1 MSKLNVINNGPGDFS
16 DDGYLQ
22 EVFGANGYLSKKVP
36 GYKPRQG
43 QLRLSKT
50 IHDAIVAQGHVIA
63 EGPTGTGKSL
73 AYCVP
78 AVHAA
83 RHGKKAVIVTG
94 NIALQEQIANKD
106 LVELAEAVPW
116 NFSFAVRKGISHYLC
131 MKKVDDG
138 SYRAAL
144 EEKDLSSD
152 EAEKARDIVEWSENT
167 RSGDKE
173 DIPGG
178 VTADVWNA
186 FTSSQDDC
194 DRQKCK
200 FFYDGCHM
208 KRAKDIAMEADIC
221 ITNYTMFFIQM
232 MMDKQGSA
240 GRVIPDWD
248 VAILDEAHRAADHA
262 RDAFGDEIGI
272 FSVFRAISYLSSL
285 RLAKHQKPAS
295 ELRDRCRSE
304 SMKLWGIFQKR
315 VDSKKTIIEDTV
327 PVDEL
332 CKLLVDVHDL
342 YMEESRAHGGVTDA
356 KDSRGADRSGHAA
369 KAEKRA
375 ERCKKLIENLLE
387 LKKPRAGIV
396 YYIDGTESSS
406 QPRDRKIW
414 PKVKSKA
421 IDVSAFMSN
430 WVFAER
436 VWTEQEEGEEPVEH
450 KKKRSVVMTSA
461 TLAIAGK
468 GGSFGFLK
476 KEVGLNFHKAVR
488 DVTVGSPFNWKENAL
503 LVIPKDLPI
512 YSSANEEAW
521 ESKVFAAIHES
532 IMISRGRTL
541 CLFSSTSRMQR
552 CAKYLRRKK
561 MPYAVY
567 VQRESTVKQL
577 KDKFIADNSSVLLG
591 SSSFA
596 EGFDVRG
603 DACVSVIIDK
613 IPFPG
618 HGDPVVYGLKKLKK
632 DWWNQYALPKG
643 VIDFKQR
650 VGRLIRTENDAGVV
664 VCMDARILPPAM
676 GGNKY
681 AGTFLG
687 SVPGMPREYELGAIR
702 RFLTEKG
709 RL

>member
-1 MSKLNVINNGPGDFS
+1 MSKLNIINNELRGFS
-16 DDGYLQ
+16 DDAYLQ
-22 EVFGANGYLSKKVP
+22 DVFGPSGYLSKKVP
-36 GYKPRQG
+36 GYRPRPG

-50 IHDAIVAQGHVIA
+50 IHESIVSQGHVIA

-83 RHGKKAVIVTG
+83 RHGKKTVIVTG

-106 LVELAEAVPW
+106 LVELADAVPW

-131 MKKVDDG
+131 MKKVEDR
-138 SYRAAL
+138 SYKEVL
-144 EEKDLSSD
+144 EQKDLSS
-152 EAEKARDIVEWSENT
+152 EELEKARDIVEWSETT

-173 DIPGG
+173 DLPGG
-178 VTADVWNA
+178 VTDDVWRA
-186 FTSSQDDC
+186 FTASQDDC
-194 DRQKCK
+194 DKHKCA

-208 KRAKDIAMEADIC
+208 KRAKDIAMESNIV

-248 VAILDEAHRAADHA
+248 IAILDEAHRASDHA

-272 FSVFRAISYLSSL
+272 FSVFRAISYLSNL
-285 RLAKHQKPAS
+285 RVAGNKKEAG
-295 ELRDRCRSE
+295 ELRDKCRKE
-304 SMKLWGIFQKR
+304 AMKLWTIFQQRIDAKQ
-315 VDSKKTIIEDTV
+315 TIIEDTV
-327 PVDEL
+327 PVEIM
-332 CKLLVDVHDL
+332 CKLLVEVHDL
-342 YMEESRAHGGVTDA
+342 YQRESKALGGVTEA
-356 KDSRGADRSGHAA
+356 KDTGGAERSSHAS
-369 KAEKRA
+369 KAEQRA

-387 LKKPRAGIV
+387 LKKPRKGIV

-406 QPRDRKIW
+406 QPRDHKVW

-421 IDVSAFMSN
+421 IDVSSFMSN
-430 WVFAER
+430 WVFGER
-436 VWTEQEEGEEPVEH
+436 VWTTEEDGEPVEH
-450 KKKRSVVMTSA
+450 RKKRTVVMTSA

-476 KEVGLNFHKAVR
+476 KEVGLNFHKGVR
-488 DVTVGSPFNWKENAL
+488 DVTVESPFNWKANGL
-503 LVIPKDLPI
+503 LVIPQDLPM
-512 YSSANEEAW
+512 YSSDNEEEW
-521 ESKVFAAIHES
+521 EDRVFAAMHRS
-532 IMISRGRTL
+532 IMLSRGRTL
-541 CLFSSTSRMQR
+541 CLFSATSRMR
-552 CAKYLRRKK
+552 KCAKYLRRKK
-561 MPYAVY
+561 MPYSVY

-577 KDKFIADNSSVLLG
+577 KSKFIEDNSSVLLG
-591 SSSFA
+591 STSFA

-603 DACVSVIIDK
+603 DACVSVIVDK

-618 HGDPVVYGLKKLKK
+618 RGDPVVHGLKKMGK

-650 VGRLIRTENDAGVV
+650 VGRLIRTETDAGVV
-664 VCMDARILPPAM
+664 VCMDTRILPPAM
-676 GGNKY
+676 GGNGY

-687 SVPGMPREYELGAIR
+687 SVPNMARAYELEAVE
-702 RFLTEKG
+702 RFLKKKG